1 MKQIGNFR
9 HTLAASY
16 IGYITQAIVNNFTP
30 LLFVTFNSAFNISML
45 KICSLITVNF
55 MIQLCVDL
63 LSTFITDK
71 IGYRIAASFAHF
83 SAFTGFILLGTLP
96 YIMSDSYTAILISTV
111 FLAVGG
117 GTCEVVI
124 SPIVE
129 ACPTDKKS
137 ASMSLL
143 HSFYCWGQVLVVVL
157 STLYFVISGISNW
170 RYLSYI
176 WGIIPLFNGFY
187 FLFVPINKLV
197 SEEKKLPIKKLLGN
211 KVFYVFLLLMLCS
224 GASELAM
231 SQWASAFAEM
241 GLNISKT
248 VGDLIGPTMFA
259 IFMGI
264 SRVLYA
270 VKCEKIELSNY
281 IMISGIL
288 CVICY
293 LTAAVSNVSIIS
305 LAACALT
312 GFTVGIM
319 WPGVYSLAAAKIPAG
334 GTSMFALLALAGD
347 LGCSVGPNVVGIASD
362 KFGGNFHIGFAAATL
377 FPLILVLGII
387 ILRKN
392 KVTVN
397 EKQAEE
403 YS

>member
-1 MKQIGNFR
+1 MKKIGNFK

-30 LLFVTFNSAFNISML
+30 LLFVTFNNTFNISML

-96 YIMSDSYTAILISTV
+96 YIMTDSYAAILISTI

-117 GTCEVVI
+117 GTCEVII

-143 HSFYCWGQVLVVVL
+143 HSFYCWGQVLVVIL
-157 STLYFVISGISNW
+157 STLYFLIFDITNW
-170 RYLSYI
+170 RYISYI

-197 SEEKKLPIKKLLGN
+197 SEDNKLPLKKLFKNKL
-211 KVFYVFLLLMLCS
+211 FYVFLVLMLCA
-224 GASELAM
+224 GASELAI
-231 SQWASAFAEM
+231 SQWASAFAEV
-241 GLNISKT
+241 GLSISKT
-248 VGDLIGPTMFA
+248 AGDLIGPTMFA
-259 IFMGI
+259 VFMGI

-270 VKCEKIELSNY
+270 LKCEKIELSNY

-293 LTAAVSNVSIIS
+293 LTAAVSNISIIS
-305 LAACALT
+305 LIACALT

-319 WPGVYSLAAAKIPAG
+319 WPGVYSLASAKIPAG

-347 LGCSVGPNVVGIASD
+347 LGCTTGPNVVGIASD
-362 KFGGNFHIGFAAATL
+362 KFGGNFRIGFASATL

-397 EKQAEE
+397 EKQVEE
-403 YS
+403 RD

>member
-96 YIMSDSYTAILISTV
+96 YIMSDSYAAILISTV

-362 KFGGNFHIGFAAATL
+362 KCGGNFHIGFAAATL

-403 YS
+403 YN

>member
-1 MKQIGNFR
+1 MKKISNFR

-30 LLFVTFNSAFNISML
+30 LLFVTFNNTFNISML

-55 MIQLCVDL
+55 MIQLGVDL

-83 SAFTGFILLGTLP
+83 SAFFGFVLLGTLP
-96 YIMSDSYTAILISTV
+96 YYMENSYAAILIATV

-143 HSFYCWGQVLVVVL
+143 HSFYCWGQVLVVL
-157 STLYFVISGISNW
+157 ISTLFFVIADVSNW
-170 RYLSYI
+170 RYLSFI
-176 WGIIPLFNGFY
+176 WSLIPLFNAIY
-187 FLFVPINKLV
+187 FIFVPINTLV
-197 SEEKKLPIKKLLGN
+197 SNEEKIPVKKLFKN
-211 KVFYVFLLLMLCS
+211 KLFFVFLLLMLCS

-231 SQWASAFAEM
+231 SQWASAFAEV
-241 GLNISKT
+241 GLNITKT
-248 VGDLIGPTMFA
+248 TGDLVGPTMFA
-259 IFMGI
+259 VFMGI

-270 VKCEKIELSNY
+270 VKSEKIELSKF
-281 IMISGIL
+281 IMLSGIFCVL
-288 CVICY
+288 CYITVAISDNPFIA
-293 LTAAVSNVSIIS
+293 LT
-305 LAACALT
+305 ACALT

-319 WPGVYSLAAAKIPAG
+319 WPGVYSLAAAKIPKG

-347 LGCSVGPNVVGIASD
+347 LGCSTGPNIVGILSD
-362 KFGGNFHIGFAAATL
+362 KFGGNFKTGFAFAAV
-377 FPLILVLGII
+377 FPLILFAGII

-403 YS
+403 CN

>member
-30 LLFVTFNSAFNISML
+30 LLFVTFNNTFNISML

-71 IGYRIAASFAHF
+71 IGYRAAASFAHF
-83 SAFTGFILLGTLP
+83 SAFTGFVLLGTLP
-96 YIMSDSYTAILISTV
+96 YIMTDSYTAILISTV

-117 GTCEVVI
+117 GTCEVII

-143 HSFYCWGQVLVVVL
+143 HSFYCWGQVLVVL
-157 STLYFVISGISNW
+157 ISTLYFATFGILNW
-170 RYLSYI
+170 RYLSFI

-197 SEEKKLPIKKLLGN
+197 NEEEKLPLKKLFSN
-211 KVFYVFLLLMLCS
+211 KLFYVFLLLMLCS

-231 SQWASAFAEM
+231 SQWASAFAEV

-259 IFMGI
+259 VFMGI

-270 VKCEKIELSNY
+270 IKCEKIELSNY
-281 IMISGIL
+281 IMISGIF
-288 CVICY
+288 CIICY
-293 LTAAVSNVSIIS
+293 IIAAVSKISIIS

-319 WPGVYSLAAAKIPAG
+319 WPGVYSLAAAKIPTG

-347 LGCSVGPNVVGIASD
+347 LGCTTGPNVVGIVSD
-362 KFGGNFHIGFAAATL
+362 KSGCNFHIGFAAAAM
-377 FPLILVLGII
+377 FPLILVSGII

-392 KVTVN
+392 KVTFN
-397 EKQAEE
+397 EKQIKERN
-403 YS
+403 